1 MLLGVTG
8 VKQRIA
14 DSATAFGNVFA
25 NANLRSLELAWA
37 ASILGN
43 WAFLVAVSVY
53 AYGIGGETAVGVLL
67 MLRLVPAGLIAPFAG
82 VLADRYR
89 RERVLLVSN
98 LARIVLVSAAA
109 ACVFLDAP
117 AVAVYALAVAAAIAN
132 TPIRSAQAAL
142 TPSLARSPSELTAAN
157 AVASTFESIAAFAGP
172 AVAGILLVALDIGSV
187 FAVTAGLVVVSTVF
201 VLRIRVDEPPTRRG
215 LEASTI
221 ASEALAGFRTIARDP
236 ALRVLVALFT
246 AQTFVAGAV
255 QVFLVITAFE
265 LLKLGDAG
273 VGYLN
278 SAVGVGAL
286 IGGVLALSLAGA
298 KRLSPA
304 FMLGVVLWGA
314 PLIVLGL
321 TQSVILAVLV
331 FVLLGV
337 GNSLV
342 DVAAFTLVQ
351 RAVPDEVL
359 ARVFGVIQMLW
370 LASVGIGAVAAPVLI
385 SAVGVETALV
395 ITGVALPT
403 LVLVLS
409 PRLVRIDSAADAP
422 DEQTLRL
429 LGATP
434 IFAPLPGAALEH
446 LASRLV
452 PLRVEAGTVVVRE
465 GDAGD
470 RFYIVV
476 EGTLDVIQGGAHL
489 TDLEQGGYFG
499 EIALLRDVVR
509 TATVVATTNAV
520 LYALDRDDF
529 LAAVTGH
536 PQSAEAAETV
546 MSARLAG
553 PAATGYR
560 ATVVGS

>member
-1 MLLGVTG
+1 MLLRVASTRR
-8 VKQRIA
+8 RIG
-14 DSATAFGNVFA
+14 DSATAFASVFA
-25 NANLRSLELAWA
+25 NANLRRLELAWA

-43 WAFLVAVSVY
+43 WAYLVAVSVY
-53 AYGIGGETAVGVLL
+53 AYGVGGDTAVGLILL
-67 MLRLVPAGLIAPFAG
+67 LRLVPAGLVAPFAG
-82 VLADRYR
+82 VLADRYP
-89 RERVLLVSN
+89 RERVLVVTN
-98 LARIVLVSAAA
+98 LIRIVLVAAAA

-117 AVAVYALAVAAAIAN
+117 AGLVYALAVGAAIAN
-132 TPIRSAQAAL
+132 TPVRSAQAAL

-172 AVAGILLVALDIGSV
+172 AIAGLLLVALDIGTV
-187 FAVTAGLVVVSTVF
+187 FAVTAGLVAVSTLF
-201 VLRIRVDEPPTRRG
+201 VLRIRVDEAVSRRG

-221 ASEALAGFRTIARDP
+221 ASEAVAGFRTIARNSS
-236 ALRVLVALFT
+236 LRVLVGLFT

-255 QVFLVITAFE
+255 QVFLVVTAIE
-265 LLKLGDAG
+265 LLDLGDGG

-278 SAVGVGAL
+278 SAMGVGAL
-286 IGGVLALSLAGA
+286 LGGVLSLSLAGA
-298 KRLSPA
+298 RRLSPA

-314 PLIVLGL
+314 PLVALGFS
-321 TQSVILAVLV
+321 QSTALALV
-331 FVLLGV
+331 VFGLLGV

-370 LASVGIGAVAAPVLI
+370 LASVGIGAIVAPALI
-385 SAVGVETALV
+385 GAVGIETALV
-395 ITGVALPT
+395 VTGVALPL
-403 LVLVLS
+403 LVLVLA
-409 PRLVRIDSAADAP
+409 PLLVRIDAAAKAP
-422 DEQTLRL
+422 DESTLRL

-434 IFAPLPGAALEH
+434 IFAPLPGASLEH
-446 LASRLV
+446 LAARLV
-452 PLRVEAGTVVVRE
+452 PLRLEPGAVIVRE

-470 RFYIVV
+470 RFYIVA
-476 EGTLDVIQGGAHL
+476 EGEVDVSQDGVPL
-489 TDLEQGGYFG
+489 TSLREGGYFG
-499 EIALLRDVVR
+499 EIALLRDVAR
-509 TATVVATTNAV
+509 TATVTARTDVV

-560 ATVVGS
+560 ATVVGG

>member
-1 MLLGVTG
+1 MAGVRKR
-8 VKQRIA
+8 VS
-14 DSATAFGNVFA
+14 DSVAAFGSVFA
-25 NANLRSLELAWA
+25 NANLRRLELAWA

-43 WAFLVAVSVY
+43 WAYLVAVSVY
-53 AYGIGGETAVGVLL
+53 AYGVGGETAVGLILL
-67 MLRLVPAGLIAPFAG
+67 LRLVPAGLIAPFAG
-82 VLADRYR
+82 VLADRYP
-89 RERVLLVSN
+89 RERVLLVAN
-98 LARIVLVSAAA
+98 LLRIVLIAAA
-109 ACVFLDAP
+109 SVCVFVDAP
-117 AVAVYALAVAAAIAN
+117 ATSVYALSIAAAIAN

-142 TPSLARSPSELTAAN
+142 TPTLARSPSELTAAN

-172 AVAGILLVALDIGSV
+172 ALAGILLVAFDIGTV
-187 FAVTAGLVVVSTVF
+187 FVVTAGLVVVSVVF
-201 VLRIRVDEPPTRRG
+201 VVRIRIEEPTTRRG

-221 ASEALAGFRTIARDP
+221 ASESIAGFRTIARNP
-236 ALRVLVALFT
+236 SLRVLVGLFT

-255 QVFLVITAFE
+255 QVFLVVTAIE
-265 LLKLGDAG
+265 LLDLGEGG

-278 SAVGVGAL
+278 AATGVGAL
-286 IGGVLALSLAGA
+286 IGGLLSLSLAGA
-298 KRLSPA
+298 RRLSPA
-304 FMLGVVLWGA
+304 FMLGIVLWGA

-321 TQSVILAVLV
+321 DQSTALAFVV
-331 FVLLGV
+331 FALLGV

-342 DVAAFTLVQ
+342 DVTAFTLVQ

-370 LASVGIGAVAAPVLI
+370 LASVGIGAIVAPALI
-385 SAVGVETALV
+385 GAFGIDTALIV
-395 ITGVALPT
+395 TGAALPI
-403 LVLVLS
+403 LVIVLS
-409 PRLVRIDSAADAP
+409 SRLVRIDSAAEAP
-422 DEQTLRL
+422 DETTLRL

-434 IFAPLPGAALEH
+434 IFAPLPGASLEH
-446 LASRLV
+446 LAARLV
-452 PLRVEAGTVVVRE
+452 PLRLEPGSVIVRE
-465 GDAGD
+465 GDPGD

-476 EGTLDVIQGGAHL
+476 EGHVDVTQDGVPL
-489 TDLEQGGYFG
+489 TELGEGGYFG
-499 EIALLRDVVR
+499 EIALLRDVSR
-509 TATVVATTNAV
+509 TATVTATTDVV

>member
-1 MLLGVTG
+1 MAG
-8 VKQRIA
+8 VKKRIA
-14 DSATAFGNVFA
+14 DSAAAFGSVFA

-53 AYGIGGETAVGVLL
+53 AYGIGGEAAVGLLL

-82 VLADRYR
+82 VLADRYP

-98 LARIVLVSAAA
+98 IVRIALVAAA
-109 ACVFLDAP
+109 AICVFLDTP
-117 AVAVYALAVAAAIAN
+117 AVVVYALAIAAAIAN

-142 TPSLARSPSELTAAN
+142 TPSLSRSPSELTAAN

-172 AVAGILLVALDIGSV
+172 AVAGLLLVTLDIGSV
-187 FAVTAGLVVVSTVF
+187 FAVTAGLVVVSTIF
-201 VLRIRVDEPPTRRG
+201 VLRIRVEEPPVRRG

-221 ASEALAGFRTIARDP
+221 ASEAVAGFRTIARNP
-236 ALRVLVALFT
+236 SLRVLVGLFT

-255 QVFLVITAFE
+255 QVFLVVTAIE
-265 LLKLGDAG
+265 ILDLGDAG

-278 SAVGVGAL
+278 SAVGIGAL

-298 KRLSPA
+298 RRLSPA
-304 FMLGVVLWGA
+304 FMVGVVLWGA

-321 TQSVILAVLV
+321 TQSTLLALIV
-331 FVLLGV
+331 FALLGV

-370 LASVGIGAVAAPVLI
+370 LTSVGIGAVAAPVLI
-385 SAVGVETALV
+385 GAVGVDTALI
-395 ITGVALPT
+395 ITGVALPA
-403 LVLVLS
+403 LVLVTS
-409 PRLVRIDSAADAP
+409 RRLVHIDAVAEAP
-422 DEQTLRL
+422 DEATLRL
-429 LGATP
+429 LGSTP
-434 IFAPLPGAALEH
+434 LFAPLPGASLEH
-446 LASRLV
+446 LAARLV
-452 PLRVEAGTVVVRE
+452 PLRVEQGTVIVRE

-476 EGTLDVIQGGAHL
+476 EGAVGVTQGGAHL
-489 TDLEQGGYFG
+489 TDLEEGGYFG
-499 EIALLRDVVR
+499 EIALLRDVSR
-509 TATVVATTNAV
+509 TATVVAKTDAV

>member
-1 MLLGVTG
+1 MLLRVTG

-14 DSATAFGNVFA
+14 DSATAFRNVFS
-25 NANLRSLELAWA
+25 NGNLRSLELAWA

-53 AYGIGGETAVGVLL
+53 AYRIGGETAVGLLL

-82 VLADRYR
+82 VLADRYP

-117 AVAVYALAVAAAIAN
+117 AVSVYALAVAAAIAN

-172 AVAGILLVALDIGSV
+172 AVAGLLLVTLDIGSV
-187 FAVTAGLVVVSTVF
+187 FAVTAGLVVVSTLF
-201 VLRIRVDEPPTRRG
+201 VLRIRVEKPTARRG

-221 ASEALAGFRTIARDP
+221 ASEAVAGFRTIARDP

-265 LLKLGDAG
+265 LLDLGDAG

-298 KRLSPA
+298 RRLSPA

-321 TQSVILAVLV
+321 TQSTILALLV
-331 FVLLGV
+331 FALLGV

-370 LASVGIGAVAAPVLI
+370 LTSVGIGAVAAPILI
-385 SAVGVETALV
+385 GAVGVQTALI

-409 PRLVRIDSAADAP
+409 PRLVQIDSAAEAP
-422 DEQTLRL
+422 DEATLRL
-429 LGATP
+429 LGSTP
-434 IFAPLPGAALEH
+434 IFAPLPGASLEH
-446 LASRLV
+446 LAARLV
-452 PLRVEAGTVVVRE
+452 PLRLEPGSIIVRE
-465 GDAGD
+465 GDPGD

-476 EGTLDVIQGGAHL
+476 EGHVDVTQGGVPL
-489 TDLEQGGYFG
+489 TDLGEGGYFG
-499 EIALLRDVVR
+499 EIALLRDVAR
-509 TATVVATTNAV
+509 TATVTARTDVV

-536 PQSAEAAETV
+536 PRSAEAAETV

-560 ATVVGS
+560 TTVVGS

>member
-1 MLLGVTG
+1 MLLRVTG

-14 DSATAFGNVFA
+14 DSATAFRNVFA
-25 NANLRSLELAWA
+25 NGNLRSLEFAWA

-53 AYGIGGETAVGVLL
+53 AYGIGGETAVGLLL

-82 VLADRYR
+82 VLADRYP

-117 AVAVYALAVAAAIAN
+117 AVSVYALAVAAAIAN

-172 AVAGILLVALDIGSV
+172 AVAGLLLVTLDIGSV
-187 FAVTAGLVVVSTVF
+187 FAVTAGLVVVSTLF
-201 VLRIRVDEPPTRRG
+201 VLRIRVEKPTARRG

-221 ASEALAGFRTIARDP
+221 ASEAVAGFRTIARDP

-265 LLKLGDAG
+265 LLDLGDAG

-298 KRLSPA
+298 RRLSPA

-321 TQSVILAVLV
+321 TQSTILALLV

-370 LASVGIGAVAAPVLI
+370 LTSVGIGAVAAPILI

-409 PRLVRIDSAADAP
+409 PRLVRIDSAAEAP

-452 PLRVEAGTVVVRE
+452 PLRVDTGTVVVRE

-476 EGTLDVIQGGAHL
+476 EGTLDVIQGEAHL
-489 TDLEQGGYFG
+489 TALEEGGYFG
-499 EIALLRDVVR
+499 EIALLRDVSR
-509 TATVVATTNAV
+509 TATVVAKTDAV

>member
-1 MLLGVTG
+1 MLLRVAS
-8 VKQRIA
+8 VKRRIA
-14 DSATAFGNVFA
+14 DSAAAFVSVFA
-25 NANLRSLELAWA
+25 NRSLRSLELAWA

-172 AVAGILLVALDIGSV
+172 AVAGLLLVALDIGSV
-187 FAVTAGLVVVSTVF
+187 FAVTAGLVVVSTLF
-201 VLRIRVDEPPTRRG
+201 VLRIRVDEPPARRG

-221 ASEALAGFRTIARDP
+221 ASEALAGFRTIARNP

-255 QVFLVITAFE
+255 QVFLVITAIE
-265 LLKLGDAG
+265 LLGLGDAG

-286 IGGVLALSLAGA
+286 VGGVLALSLAGA
-298 KRLSPA
+298 TRLSPA

-321 TQSVILAVLV
+321 TQSTVLALLV
-331 FVLLGV
+331 FALLGV

-409 PRLVRIDSAADAP
+409 PRLVRIDAAAEAP

-452 PLRVEAGTVVVRE
+452 PLRVDPGTVVVRE

-489 TDLEQGGYFG
+489 TDLEEGGYFG
-499 EIALLRDVVR
+499 EIALLRDVAR
-509 TATVVATTNAV
+509 TATAVARTDAV

>member
-1 MLLGVTG
+1 MLLAVAS
-8 VKQRIA
+8 VKQRVT
-14 DSATAFGNVFA
+14 DSGAAFASVFA
-25 NANLRSLELAWA
+25 NRNLRNLELAWG

-82 VLADRYR
+82 VLADRYP
-89 RERVLLVSN
+89 RERVLLISN
-98 LARIVLVSAAA
+98 LVRILLVSAAA
-109 ACVFLDAP
+109 ACVFGDAP
-117 AVAVYALAVAAAIAN
+117 AVSVYALAVAAAIAN

-142 TPSLARSPSELTAAN
+142 TPTLARTPSELTAAN

-172 AVAGILLVALDIGSV
+172 AIAGLMLVVLDIGSV
-187 FAVTAGLVVVSTVF
+187 FAVTAGLVVVSTIF
-201 VLRIRVDEPPTRRG
+201 VLRIRVEEPATRRG

-221 ASEALAGFRTIARDP
+221 ASEAVAGFRTVARDP

-255 QVFLVITAFE
+255 QVFLVITAIE
-265 LLKLGDAG
+265 LLDMGDAG

-321 TQSVILAVLV
+321 TQSTIIALV
-331 FVLLGV
+331 VFALLGV

-370 LASVGIGAVAAPVLI
+370 LASVGIGAVAAPILI
-385 SAVGVETALV
+385 SAVGVKTALI
-395 ITGVALPT
+395 ITGVALPL

-409 PRLVRIDSAADAP
+409 PRLVKIDSDAEAP
-422 DEQTLRL
+422 DETTLRL
-429 LGATP
+429 LGSTP
-434 IFAPLPGAALEH
+434 IFAPLPGASLEH
-446 LASRLV
+446 LAARLV
-452 PLRVEAGTVVVRE
+452 PLRVDAGTVIVRE
-465 GDAGD
+465 GDPGD

-476 EGTLDVIQGGAHL
+476 EGTVDVTQENAHL
-489 TDLEQGGYFG
+489 TVLEAGGYFG
-499 EIALLRDVVR
+499 EIALLRDVSR
-509 TATVVATTNAV
+509 TATVVAETAVV

-536 PQSAEAAETV
+536 PQSAEAAESV